1 MHRCEPALPRRA
13 RSFLTAGRTR
23 VCAATFYPVS
33 HAAAFLMVPLL
44 AWVSYATALNA
55 KILDMNRRKRD

>member
-1 MHRCEPALPRRA
+1 M
-13 RSFLTAGRTR
+13 
-23 VCAATFYPVS
+23 AAY
-33 HAAAFLMVPLL
+33 LMVPLL

>member
-1 MHRCEPALPRRA
+1 MILSCQV
-13 RSFLTAGRTR
+13 RSMLTSLMRDAC

-33 HAAAFLMVPLL
+33 HTAAYLMVPLL

-55 KILDMNRRKRD
+55 TILDMNRRKRE